1 MCELPTHDVEY
12 SSHLT
17 TVLISAFL
25 FLNAQF
31 LALILVVPFKSM
43 GVSAFENPENPVNSI
58 LYLALFLVVTAI
70 ILLIVRLFGERAI
83 RYVFMG
89 AIIYT
94 FFYIVYL
101 LLITV
106 LSDTIAFI
114 SSVLITVFFMYFTF
128 RRPTWYLM
136 DGVAIIVGGGI
147 IAVLGV
153 SLAIIPSIIFMVGLA
168 IYDFIA
174 VYKTKH
180 MISLAEAAIKVQVP
194 LLLIVP
200 KGRGKIRGRYSNLD
214 DARREAFFMG
224 LGDVII
230 PGVLVTSSYI
240 YLPLKFVYYLP
251 ANLIVAMATLAGALC
266 GMVFVLLLAVKGK
279 PQAGLPFINT
289 GAILAF
295 AIAYSLIYL

>member
-43 GVSAFENPENPVNSI
+43 GVSAFENPDNPVNSI

>member
-1 MCELPTHDVEY
+1 
-12 SSHLT
+12 
-17 TVLISAFL
+17 
-25 FLNAQF
+25 
-31 LALILVVPFKSM
+31 M

-174 VYKTKH
+174 VYKTK
-180 MISLAEAAIKVQVP
+180 
-194 LLLIVP
+194 
-200 KGRGKIRGRYSNLD
+200 
-214 DARREAFFMG
+214 
-224 LGDVII
+224 
-230 PGVLVTSSYI
+230 
-240 YLPLKFVYYLP
+240 
-251 ANLIVAMATLAGALC
+251 
-266 GMVFVLLLAVKGK
+266 
-279 PQAGLPFINT
+279 
-289 GAILAF
+289 
-295 AIAYSLIYL
+295 

>member
-1 MCELPTHDVEY
+1 
-12 SSHLT
+12 
-17 TVLISAFL
+17 
-25 FLNAQF
+25 
-31 LALILVVPFKSM
+31 
-43 GVSAFENPENPVNSI
+43 
-58 LYLALFLVVTAI
+58 
-70 ILLIVRLFGERAI
+70 
-83 RYVFMG
+83 
-89 AIIYT
+89 
-94 FFYIVYL
+94 
-101 LLITV
+101 
-106 LSDTIAFI
+106 
-114 SSVLITVFFMYFTF
+114 
-128 RRPTWYLM
+128 
-136 DGVAIIVGGGI
+136 AIIVGGGI

-266 GMVFVLLLAVKGK
+266 GMVFVLLLAIKGK